1 MQYEGSGNKE
11 VTRNIRKGVHW
22 AITILRRY
30 KFLTDEEI
38 NTIIIEAELKRKFSK
53 EVDNE

>member
-1 MQYEGSGNKE
+1 M
-11 VTRNIRKGVHW
+11 TRNIRKGVHW